1 MNDRLKAYIVDDEEN
16 ARLNLEYLIKEYCPQ
31 IEVVAMAA
39 NGREALALIE
49 QDDPDVLFLD
59 IKMPDMDG
67 FEVLSRLE
75 ERDFSLVFTTAHNDF
90 ALQAIKERALDYLE
104 KPVSIDDLE
113 ACAEHLVEEHNRR
126 KLSEGGGEDL
136 FKAANYKDLQKLS
149 IPTRDGFA
157 VVKSTDII
165 HLEAS
170 DSYTKIFLSEGR
182 KYLSSKN
189 IRVFEQSLD
198 PKVFFRTHKSHIIN
212 VAFHLQGFA
221 RTDGNVALMSDG
233 SRVPIS
239 RRRLSDFMSRIDG

>member
-1 MNDRLKAYIVDDEEN
+1 MTDRIKAYIVDDEEN

-31 IEVVAMAA
+31 IEVVASAA
-39 NGREALALIE
+39 SGKEALALLA

-67 FEVLSRLE
+67 FEVLENLE

-90 ALQAIKERALDYLE
+90 ALKAIKERALDYLE

-113 ACAEHLVEEHNRR
+113 ACAERLTEEHLKR
-126 KLSEGGGEDL
+126 KDNSGVEQAL
-136 FKAANYKDLQKLS
+136 FNAANYKDLDKLS

-157 VVKSTDII
+157 VVKSSDII

-170 DSYTKIFLSEGR
+170 DSYTKIFLSGGR

-198 PKVFFRTHKSHIIN
+198 PKVFFRTHKSHIVN
-212 VAFHLQGFA
+212 VAFHLEGFA

-239 RRRLSDFMSRIDG
+239 RRRLSEFMSRIEG